1 MTRSSAILP
10 TLIFCCVLLFHLP
23 AGGPPDVSPD
33 SSTTPPEPVVAL
45 VLEGGGALGLA
56 HIGVITAIEAL
67 GIPVDIVVGT
77 SMGAIVGG
85 LYASGYDSVGLEAI
99 AAEIDWLELF
109 SETLP
114 ARSDPYRT
122 RENQARY
129 FASIEIDRY
138 GLKGSGGLLTGD
150 KILTYMDGLVSGIP
164 SPVNFDHLPRRF
176 RAVATDIG
184 TGEVVVL
191 REGSISDAMRASM
204 SIPGVFAPHLI
215 DERYL
220 MDGGIV
226 SNLPVDVARDMGAD
240 VIIAVDLLG
249 GFESNRQILERTPLE
264 YMARTVDI
272 MIRANVQK
280 QLPGADLV
288 IQVNLQDF
296 TVMDFSRSQLIID
309 QGKAAANDNLA
320 ALMALQERIDRPA
333 TIPAEVPVSIPAMQ
347 PRFSVD
353 GFRIEGGSIQDRA
366 SVNRLISTIPE
377 EGYNPQELAK
387 RALGLYTES
396 PLDSVRMRREE
407 NTDGTSL
414 LFEIESRET
423 AGNHL
428 KLGLNYSGIY
438 TDRIANRMTVT
449 PGILLSDWPL
459 PGSELTVNLELLNT
473 MRFDALFHQTVA
485 DIFFIKTGFSFRHDF
500 RILAFSTDSAP
511 GVDQIFYRTTTRLDT
526 SAGIYPFPGAMISL
540 GLIRDWNQDTISL
553 DVPDY
558 LLAKDITVLQL
569 AASILRTDSPIFPMD
584 GFCIDFD
591 LTEGLTFL
599 GASDTF
605 RTTAIRGGAYLSFQ
619 SPVSLGFLWR
629 GGLDFSGSM
638 ASGNSAPLAY
648 KPSLADRQLF
658 PALLTAD
665 EQLGMAVLGAGLEW
679 KLELDRVSDAIGI
692 PSFII
697 AQGSAGTVQR
707 DVDTFPEEAPPL
719 YWNGAVGAG
728 IRFGEAF
735 GLSLRIGGAWKA
747 DDGLIPYFAIDL
759 GAIGR
764 HE

>member
-1 MTRSSAILP
+1 
-10 TLIFCCVLLFHLP
+10 
-23 AGGPPDVSPD
+23 
-33 SSTTPPEPVVAL
+33 
-45 VLEGGGALGLA
+45 
-56 HIGVITAIEAL
+56 
-67 GIPVDIVVGT
+67 
-77 SMGAIVGG
+77 
-85 LYASGYDSVGLEAI
+85 
-99 AAEIDWLELF
+99 
-109 SETLP
+109 
-114 ARSDPYRT
+114 
-122 RENQARY
+122 
-129 FASIEIDRY
+129 
-138 GLKGSGGLLTGD
+138 
-150 KILTYMDGLVSGIP
+150 
-164 SPVNFDHLPRRF
+164 
-176 RAVATDIG
+176 
-184 TGEVVVL
+184 
-191 REGSISDAMRASM
+191 
-204 SIPGVFAPHLI
+204 
-215 DERYL
+215 
-220 MDGGIV
+220 
-226 SNLPVDVARDMGAD
+226 
-240 VIIAVDLLG
+240 
-249 GFESNRQILERTPLE
+249 
-264 YMARTVDI
+264 
-272 MIRANVQK
+272 
-280 QLPGADLV
+280 
-288 IQVNLQDF
+288 
-296 TVMDFSRSQLIID
+296 D

-387 RALGLYTES
+387 RALGLYTER

-459 PGSELTVNLELLNT
+459 PGSELTMNLELLNT

-747 DDGLIPYFAIDL
+747 DDSLIPYFAIDL